1 MNNSISTSTLTPL
14 LSLTLLALWQPAC
27 AQHELDYYLSLSL
40 EDLLLQEVMISTT
53 TKQTIKQAPA
63 IVTVITQEDIKKTG
77 ASNLVDILEGVPG
90 IHVRPNFFAFRPQVL
105 FRGATINQTLMMVNG
120 VPVKDLMDGL
130 GLFWKGVPA
139 SVIERVEII
148 RGSGSALYGS
158 DAAAGVINVITKTA
172 GKIKQSEA
180 GVRVGSY
187 DNQTAWL
194 QHGTEWNGL
203 NIGFTA
209 EISDTQGHAPWI
221 SSDGQTLIDGVQG
234 SHASYAPGH
243 ANYGW
248 RNEDLRFYLAK
259 DHWRLQFE
267 AIQHRN
273 MEIGFTG
280 NFIIDPLARLSE
292 RQAHLDLLYNNAEF
306 SPDWGLEAELRY
318 RLLDY
323 QTGAGIQNRPPGFT
337 VNGLVF
343 PRGIIDQM
351 QLSERSLN
359 MEVKGLYS
367 GFSDHQIRLGAG
379 TMWQDLYSVQHSTT
393 DPANRLSLIDIS
405 DTPAAFVPEKLRKI
419 HYLFAQ
425 DVWTL
430 SHAWSLTAGVRY
442 DHYSD
447 FGGAMNPRFALVW
460 QSSDKLTSKL
470 LYGEGFRVPTFQELY
485 CIKCGVRPNADL
497 SSEKSA
503 NWDLSFVYS
512 PSKKMQLGFGLFN
525 LKLNNLIDEVSGQF
539 YNAGNHTINGVEL
552 EAIWQATPALRVSAN
567 YSHRFQHEAGQ
578 SVLAPAQDAYV
589 RMDWGFKPKWNWN
602 MQVNWLS
609 AHPRLAGDA
618 RPEIGAQSVADMTLR
633 HSPRKNWELAA
644 SIRNIFDADLREY
657 TGNALQDDLP
667 LPGLNMH
674 AEINYKFK

>member
-1 MNNSISTSTLTPL
+1 
-14 LSLTLLALWQPAC
+14 
-27 AQHELDYYLSLSL
+27 
-40 EDLLLQEVMISTT
+40 
-53 TKQTIKQAPA
+53 
-63 IVTVITQEDIKKTG
+63 
-77 ASNLVDILEGVPG
+77 
-90 IHVRPNFFAFRPQVL
+90 
-105 FRGATINQTLMMVNG
+105 
-120 VPVKDLMDGL
+120 
-130 GLFWKGVPA
+130 
-139 SVIERVEII
+139 
-148 RGSGSALYGS
+148 
-158 DAAAGVINVITKTA
+158 
-172 GKIKQSEA
+172 
-180 GVRVGSY
+180 
-187 DNQTAWL
+187 
-194 QHGTEWNGL
+194 
-203 NIGFTA
+203 
-209 EISDTQGHAPWI
+209 
-221 SSDGQTLIDGVQG
+221 
-234 SHASYAPGH
+234 
-243 ANYGW
+243 
-248 RNEDLRFYLAK
+248 
-259 DHWRLQFE
+259 
-267 AIQHRN
+267 
-273 MEIGFTG
+273 
-280 NFIIDPLARLSE
+280 
-292 RQAHLDLLYNNAEF
+292 
-306 SPDWGLEAELRY
+306 
-318 RLLDY
+318 
-323 QTGAGIQNRPPGFT
+323 
-337 VNGLVF
+337 
-343 PRGIIDQM
+343 M